1 MLRKEVEAEKREP
14 PKERENITFLC
25 LCYGNVLRSQWAEY
39 YLKLLGFNAISA
51 ALSDVSLQQYQHE
64 VPLHVLGLMKV
75 MGFEGALQGNLIKEV
90 TKEMVD
96 SATYILIFCDPKFA
110 KDYPFIDLNDDR
122 VHIIMVPDPFG
133 DSEAYRQTVVM
144 ITMQINNLLDEIFE
158 TEDKPKNIVRNP
170 PAYGG
175 KFGEDNRSTSF
186 GWSDPWS

>member
-1 MLRKEVEAEKREP
+1 MLCKEVEAEKKEP
-14 PKERENITFLC
+14 LKERENATFLC
-25 LCYGNVLRSQWAEY
+25 LCHGNVLRSQWAEY
-39 YLKLLGFNAISA
+39 YLKMLGFNAISA
-51 ALSDVSLQQYQHE
+51 ALGDVSLQKYQRE
-64 VPLHVLGLMKV
+64 VPLIVLGLMRA

-110 KDYPFIDLNDDR
+110 EDYPFIDLNDDR

-133 DSEAYRQTVVM
+133 DCGAYRQTIVE
-144 ITMQINNLLDEIFE
+144 ITNKIDMFLNDLFE
-158 TEDKPKNIVRNP
+158 TEDKPKNMERNP

-175 KFGEDNRSTSF
+175 RFSEDNRSTAF